1 MNFTGADITAWI
13 NAYLWPFFRIG
24 ALVGAAPIFGT
35 GLVPMRIRLGLALTL
50 TLVIAPVIPA
60 MPLIDPL
67 SATGILISVQQ
78 VLIGLVMGFALQ
90 LVFAVFVFSGEL
102 IAMSLGLG
110 FASMND
116 PVSGVMVPTVS
127 QFYTLMVTL
136 LFLAIDGHLVLIDV
150 LARSFTTLPV
160 AGAGLSVHSL
170 WELVQWGGHLF
181 SDAVLIALPAMTA
194 LLVVNLS
201 FGVLTRAAP
210 QLNMFAVGFP
220 AILMIGLVVMWL
232 TLPTVLPALTRLVD
246 EVVGMLG
253 GLLTAAEVTDGGA

>member
-1 MNFTGADITAWI
+1 
-13 NAYLWPFFRIG
+13 
-24 ALVGAAPIFGT
+24 
-35 GLVPMRIRLGLALTL
+35 
-50 TLVIAPVIPA
+50 
-60 MPLIDPL
+60 
-67 SATGILISVQQ
+67 
-78 VLIGLVMGFALQ
+78 
-90 LVFAVFVFSGEL
+90 
-102 IAMSLGLG
+102 
-110 FASMND
+110 
-116 PVSGVMVPTVS
+116 
-127 QFYTLMVTL
+127 MVTL

-246 EVVGMLG
+246 EAVGMLG
-253 GLLTAAEVTDGGA
+253 GLLTAEVTDGGA